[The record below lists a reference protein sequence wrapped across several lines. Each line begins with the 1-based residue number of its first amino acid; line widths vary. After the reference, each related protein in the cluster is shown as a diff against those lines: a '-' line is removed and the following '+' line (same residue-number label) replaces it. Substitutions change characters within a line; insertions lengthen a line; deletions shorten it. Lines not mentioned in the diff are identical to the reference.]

1 MNLNDDIRFLKGIGP
16 KKCERLN
23 KMDIYTL
30 KDLLGHYPRRYID
43 RRKIKK
49 ISDLSPGE
57 KALVR
62 TEILDITTKPS
73 FNKGEKQIFKL
84 LVRDDSGV
92 LVITFFNMKYKF
104 TFFNI
109 GDEFLFYGKAEFTR
123 NGLTMLHPEF
133 SKADS
138 ENFMGIIPIYSQ
150 TQGFTSREMTK
161 FQLQA
166 INSLDHFYDPL
177 PIALRKNLALAD
189 MGFAIRNIHFPKTV
203 DALKTAKYRLIF
215 DEFLFMRLA
224 MKYTAR
230 TNHEQKGLCFA
241 SVDLTEFTNL
251 LPFDL
256 TQGQMKALDEITCD
270 MESNK
275 TMNRLLQG
283 DVGSGK
289 TVVAAIAM
297 YKAVKNGY
305 QAVMMAPTEI
315 LANQHYHELRTYF
328 EKLGFSVGYL
338 TGSLGKTKKNELYNV
353 ISQGE
358 CDIIF
363 GTHALIQDE
372 VQYRNLG
379 LIITDEQ
386 HRFGVKQRM
395 KLKYKAK
402 NPDVLIM
409 SATPIPRTLAGIL
422 YADLDLSVIDQLPK
436 GRKETITKVRTRKN
450 RRKVYDFLY
459 SQVKS
464 GRQAYVVAPLISENE
479 SMDLKSVLEIASGI
493 SKMYNDI
500 EVRYIH
506 GEMSSDEKDEI
517 MTDFTIGKIDVLV
530 ATVLIEVGINV
541 PNATIMVIENAE
553 RFGLAQLHQL
563 RGRVGRGDK
572 QSYCILINNG
582 DSDVAMKRAEI
593 MERSSDGFFIANEDL
608 NLRGPGDIFGVRQH
622 GIPEFKIADIVKHN
636 KILEEAIEAADSVLL
651 NDPDLCAEEHQD
663 LKKKIFEMY
672 DIIL

>member
-1 MNLNDDIRFLKGIGP
+1 MNLNDDIRFLKGVGP

-23 KMDIYTL
+23 KMGIYTL
-30 KDLLGHYPRRYID
+30 KDLLANYPRKYID
-43 RRKIKK
+43 RREIRK

-57 KALVR
+57 KALIR
-62 TEILDITTKPS
+62 AEILDITTKHS
-73 FNKGEKQIFKL
+73 FNKGKKQILKL
-84 LVRDDSGV
+84 LVRDESGV
-92 LVITFFNMKYKF
+92 LVITFFNMKYKSG
-104 TFFNI
+104 FFNI
-109 GDEFLFYGKAEFTR
+109 GDEFFFYGKAEFSGE
-123 NGLTMLHPEF
+123 NLTMLHPEF
-133 SKADS
+133 SGTDS
-138 ENFMGIIPIYSQ
+138 EHFMGIIPVYSQ
-150 TQGFTSREMTK
+150 SQGFTSREMRK
-161 FQLQA
+161 FRLQA
-166 INSLDHFYDPL
+166 INSLDRFDDYL
-177 PIALRKNLALAD
+177 PITLRKDRALAD
-189 MGFAIRNIHFPKTV
+189 IEFAIKNIHFPQTI
-203 DALKTAKYRLIF
+203 DALKRARYRLIF
-215 DEFLFMRLA
+215 DEFLLMRLA
-224 MKYTAR
+224 IRYMAR
-230 TNHEQKGLCFA
+230 TNQEKNGLYFNP
-241 SVDLTEFTNL
+241 VDLTEFTDL

-256 TQGQMKALDEITCD
+256 TDAQTKVLGEITCD
-270 MESNK
+270 MESHR

-315 LANQHYHELRTYF
+315 LANQHYHELRAYF
-328 EKLGFSVGYL
+328 EQLGFSVGYL
-338 TGSLGKTKKNELYNV
+338 TGSLGKSKKNELYNA

-358 CDIIF
+358 CNIIV

-386 HRFGVKQRM
+386 HRFGVKQRL
-395 KLKYKAK
+395 KLKSKAE

-422 YADLDLSVIDQLPK
+422 YADLDLSVIDELPK
-436 GRKETITKVRTRKN
+436 GRKETITKVGTRKD

-479 SMDLKSVLEIASGI
+479 SMDLKSVLDLANGI

-517 MTDFTIGKIDVLV
+517 MTDFANGKIDVLV

-622 GIPEFKIADIVKHN
+622 GIPEFKIADIVKHRA
-636 KILEEAIEAADSVLL
+636 ILNEAIEAADFLLL
-651 NDPDLCAEEHQD
+651 NDSDLCVGEHKE

-672 DIIL
+672 DTIL